1 MFYKNLVQFLG
12 VLLGATSV
20 FASADLK
27 ETEEKTGQDA
37 LLVLYRVGDIAWPE
51 GVSKAVGLEI
61 EPVHTTGVYQKYR
74 SLEEMHRSAYAGML
88 ASFEKQFKKPSY
100 SHGLAASFCQIVERM
115 VNEGYIP
122 AVIRLSAIFQDGLY
136 GFPQDLGFATQL
148 LKSVPFNAETINLLD
163 ASAVR
168 LILRCNLL
176 KDKSLVPAARVLN
189 NDSFT
194 LGDFVRGSIDA
205 PKVVADFKKP
215 ECYGPLLAKAFASSD
230 EGVTCDE
237 DKKFK

>member
-1 MFYKNLVQFLG
+1 MFYKNLIQFLN
-12 VLLGATSV
+12 VLLLATSV
-20 FASADLK
+20 FASTDLK
-27 ETEEKTGQDA
+27 EAEEKPVHDA
-37 LLVLYRVGDIAWPE
+37 PLVLHRVGDIAWPE
-51 GVSKAVGLEI
+51 AVSKAVGLEI

-74 SLEEMHRSAYAGML
+74 SLEEMHRNAYAGMI
-88 ASFEKQFKKPSY
+88 ASFEKQFKKPSH
-100 SHGLAASFCQIVERM
+100 SHGLVASFCQMVEQM
-115 VNEGYIP
+115 VNEGYVP

-136 GFPQDLGFATQL
+136 GFPQDLHFATQL
-148 LKSVPFNAETINLLD
+148 LKSIPFNAETINLLD

-168 LILRCNLL
+168 LILRRNFL
-176 KDKSLVPAARVLN
+176 KDTSLVPAAEILHN
-189 NDSFT
+189 SSFT

-215 ECYGPLLAKAFASSD
+215 ECYAPLLAKAFASSD